1 MTTSKNLLFGIAIG
15 DALGVPVEFK
25 SREYL
30 KQNPITDM
38 IGFGSYNQE
47 PGTFSDDSSLTF
59 CLAEALTEKFDL
71 HLIALNFIRWYKND
85 FWTARG
91 RVFDIGLGT
100 RDSIERLM
108 KGTRPD
114 LAGGYEIDSNGNGS
128 LMRILPLL
136 FELENKPI
144 EERFQIVKL
153 VSSLTHGH
161 VRSIISCFYYLE
173 FALKIKS
180 NIEKFE
186 TYSQLKLEIS
196 EFLNSTTILESEL
209 KLFDRLLVDDI
220 YNLQEN
226 DIKSSGYVIDTL
238 EASIWSILTT
248 NSFSEAVLKAI
259 NLGKDTDTTGAVTG
273 GLAGMIYSYNEI
285 PIGWLNKLARNKD
298 IEKLANKLETKY
310 ASH

>member
-30 KQNPITDM
+30 KQYPITDM

-71 HLIALNFIRWYKND
+71 HLIALNFIRWYKNN

-91 RVFDIGLGT
+91 RVFDIGHGT

-186 TYSQLKLEIS
+186 AYSQLKLEIS